1 MPHLPPVSVTAFA
14 AALALSPTASAGTI
28 TMDTGV
34 TGLDAVPV
42 EAFRV
47 ASEDTLVTSG
57 SNLFINAPL
66 TLTRIPDALSAPLL
80 AQAFT
85 QATLP
90 TVVLTVVEDS
100 GQQST
105 WTFQDVRIDTVTQTD
120 TSDARARES
129 LSMTWDA
136 MNVVVT
142 P

>member
-1 MPHLPPVSVTAFA
+1 MSHVPPVFVTAFA

-34 TGLDAVPV
+34 AGLDAVPV

-47 ASEDTLVTSG
+47 ASEDNLAG
-57 SNLFINAPL
+57 GLSNPFTNAPL
-66 TLTRIPDALSAPLL
+66 TLTRIPDALSTPLL

-120 TSDARARES
+120 TANARTRES